1 MKSIFTLHF
10 FKKSLVYFSMIW
22 CFTLSGQVGVG
33 TNTPNTSSML
43 DITSTDKGLL
53 IPRMTTVQRDAIAI
67 PATGL
72 LIFNT
77 TSNLFNYFN
86 GTWAVLSNSGTFV
99 DTTSNQTIGGNKTF
113 TGTTIPQGRLM
124 VPMGEL
130 SYFNYTTGFTV
141 SIVSASA
148 GIAGNDNMVKINP
161 TSGVNFVNDQFGT
174 GTNNK
179 LTYTGATTRFFHI
192 ALSYSFTPSTN
203 GQTYVFGVAKN
214 GVIQDSSKLL
224 IRTGTSADH
233 QSSAMHVFLSLAQN
247 DYLEFY
253 VGNIGGTAVLTIKSF
268 NFVAIGM

>member
-1 MKSIFTLHF
+1 MKIKPLTKNILQL
-10 FKKSLVYFSMIW
+10 SLLILLMLPFQ
-22 CFTLSGQVGVG
+22 THAQVGIG
-33 TNTPNTSSML
+33 NNSPDTSSML
-43 DITSTDKGLL
+43 DVASTTKGLL
-53 IPRMTTVQRDAIAI
+53 IPRMTTAQRDAIAS
-67 PATGL
+67 PAAGL

-77 TSNLFNYFN
+77 STNLFNYFN
-86 GTWAVLSNSGTFV
+86 GTWVALSSSGSFV
-99 DTTSNQTIGGNKTF
+99 DTTSNQTIGGSKTF

-124 VPMGEL
+124 LPMGEL

-141 SIVSASA
+141 AVGSQSA

-174 GTNNK
+174 GTNNR

-253 VGNIGGTAVLTIKSF
+253 VGNIDGTASLTIKSF
-268 NFVAIGM
+268 NFFAMGM

>member
-1 MKSIFTLHF
+1 MKTLKLFFGQLFTCILLMGF
-10 FKKSLVYFSMIW
+10 LSLNA
-22 CFTLSGQVGVG
+22 QVGVG
-33 TNTPNTSSML
+33 TITPNASSML
-43 DITSTDKGLL
+43 DITSNDKGLL
-53 IPRMTTVQRDAIAI
+53 IPRMTTAQRDAIAS

-124 VPMGEL
+124 LPMGEL

-141 SIVSASA
+141 SIGSQSA
-148 GIAGNDNMVKINP
+148 GITGNDNMVKINP
-161 TSGVNFVNDQFGT
+161 SSGVNFVNDQFGT

-214 GVIQDSSKLL
+214 GEIQDSSKLL

-233 QSSAMHVFLSLAQN
+233 QSSAMHVFLSLAQG

-253 VGNIGGTAVLTIKSF
+253 VGNIGGTASLTIKSF
-268 NFVAIGM
+268 NFFAMGM